1 MLTHSLG
8 PKGLEHIQNLK
19 IGLSWLPKLHDNVL
33 LSVCGTSKHLPHAW
47 KTSKITF
54 QKIQFGL

>member
-8 PKGLEHIQNLK
+8 PKGLEHMQNLK

-33 LSVCGTSKHLPHAW
+33 LSVCVSQTLVLANICLTHGKQA
-47 KTSKITF
+47 K
-54 QKIQFGL
+54 